1 MKNGLVDKGVFSDSL
16 DTKKFDQ
23 FSTQELVD
31 LQLWEKNHAGAG
43 LNSTAER
50 QLEQAIQHRE
60 NQVLQDKVQKTEK
73 NFKTISEAVAE
84 MKEKE

>member
-1 MKNGLVDKGVFSDSL
+1 
-16 DTKKFDQ
+16 KKLDQ
-23 FSTQELVD
+23 FSTQELKD
-31 LQLWEKNHAGAG
+31 LQLWEKNNAGAG
-43 LNSTAER
+43 LSNTAER
-50 QLEQAIQHRE
+50 QLEQTIQHRE